1 MRITRLRAMVACV
14 LAAAVTIGCAPK
26 REARGPTPFD
36 KTAVA
41 DCYTVEL
48 FTVAEIEAPSTTVP
62 AAWNGYLGK
71 WGKAGWDGKWCHDLH
86 VLSVDADGNA
96 VVMELHAPYEPWG
109 RQATAFRRAGK
120 IGEDGRLRVSY
131 SGVLIEYWI
140 QNGKLYG
147 LRKEGGGA
155 LRIALSPGTN
165 SGLGS

>member
-1 MRITRLRAMVACV
+1 MRFSKFQAITACLITAV
-14 LAAAVTIGCAPK
+14 LATACAPK

-36 KTAVA
+36 KTVVA

-48 FTVAEIEAPSTTVP
+48 FTVADIEPPGSDVP
-62 AAWNGYLGK
+62 VEWAAYSGK

-86 VLSVDADGNA
+86 VLSIDAAGNV

-109 RQATAFRRAGK
+109 RQATAFKRTGK
-120 IGEDGRLRVSY
+120 IGQDGRLRVSY
-131 SGVLIEYWI
+131 SGVLNEYWV
-140 QNGKLYG
+140 QNGRLYG

-155 LRIALSPGTN
+155 LRIALSRGTN